1 MGARG
6 VFSPRIRGAG
16 QVAGHGGVTEPKMKS
31 PARSLKL
38 PAGLDGSTQCR
49 CRLGSQCG
57 LGDRITPEAKI
68 ASKWG
73 RGYHGLW
80 PYRLIARSFEPQQG
94 RSQARRLPMCLFNGA
109 GAVDW
114 T

>member
-6 VFSPRIRGAG
+6 VFSPRMRGAG
-16 QVAGHGGVTEPKMKS
+16 QDGGLRALPNSNES

-38 PAGLDGSTQCR
+38 PAGLDGPTRCR
-49 CRLGSQCG
+49 RRLGSQCG

-73 RGYHGLW
+73 RGYHRMW
-80 PYRLIARSFEPQQG
+80 PYRLIARSFEPKQG
-94 RSQARRLPMCLFNGA
+94 RSRTGRLPMRVFNGT
-109 GAVDW
+109 GPLD
-114 T
+114 